1 MGVMKMKFIGTEEAK
16 EELHYQAVKRWAF
29 HWESEYILGIEKS
42 RMERKTTG
50 QILTE
55 HGKRLRVL

>member
-1 MGVMKMKFIGTEEAK
+1 MGVMKMKFIGTEEVK